1 MFSSDLCLAL
11 PPKRS
16 EPPQGSGF
24 FPVGLKIRCHGAWPH
39 MHEFLL
45 CTQQSHHF
53 LQHGWYTHMKVDVT
67 QCRGFLG
74 KGLRNFLHRHRLC
87 LPFVSTHRGNG
98 RRETLRVGNKTVFSF
113 PLSCLLLGPSLVKG
127 KKYNNKTP
135 AAPVFFTK
143 CSRALVHLLVA
154 LNSRKCGALSL

>member
-1 MFSSDLCLAL
+1 M
-11 PPKRS
+11 
-16 EPPQGSGF
+16 EPGPT
-24 FPVGLKIRCHGAWPH
+24 V
-39 MHEFLL
+39 HEFLL

-113 PLSCLLLGPSLVKG
+113 PLSCLLLGPSLVKE
-127 KKYNNKTP
+127 KKNTTTKPSCTC
-135 AAPVFFTK
+135 FFYKMFSCTRSPLGSTELQK
-143 CSRALVHLLVA
+143 IRCT
-154 LNSRKCGALSL
+154 LSLRKPALCPAVDLPEGETST